1 MKKKKIAIIAGVVAL
16 LAAAGGAGYYYR
28 EDLAEVLPFLQAG
41 DPNDKV
47 YVEKVAR
54 IMNQYAGVS
63 NRYNGTVESQDV
75 YDINVDSNSTI
86 KEICVEVGDS
96 VEEGQELVIYDTQEV
111 ELQKK
116 QAELELESIKN
127 EIENYNRQIATLKA
141 ERDKVEES
149 EKFSYT
155 TEIQSLENS
164 IEQSNFDLESKQ
176 LEIDKYEEQIE
187 NASVIS
193 KVSGVVREINESG
206 TDSNGNTAAFMKIM
220 KTGGYRVK
228 GNIDEMNVWS
238 ITDGQEVLIRSR
250 VDETQT
256 WSGYISKIDTE
267 NTESNDNDN
276 YYGSDSGESA
286 TKYPFY
292 IELASSEGLLLGQH
306 VYIELDI
313 GQDEE
318 KEGLWL
324 YSYYIVME
332 EGEGAGES
340 LFEDSTEEEILD
352 LSLEADTESTGTA
365 TAYVWVANEKNRL
378 EKRYVELGEYDAE
391 LDQYQILSGL
401 TDEDYIA
408 WPLEGMY
415 EGITTVTNEEEV
427 DYSSSLYNPEG
438 DTEWGEEYLDDSYDT
453 EWGDEYLND
462 IYDTELRYDND
473 EDMSI
478 EPLPIEDGVDDEF
491 IDDLE
496 DAEVF

>member
-1 MKKKKIAIIAGVVAL
+1 MKKKKIAIIAGVVVL

-28 EDLAEVLPFLQAG
+28 EELAEVLPFLQAG

-47 YVEKVAR
+47 YVEKVSK
-54 IMNQYAGVS
+54 IMNQYSGVS

-75 YDINVDSNSTI
+75 YDINVDANNTI

-96 VEEGQELVIYDTQEV
+96 VEEGQELVIYDTQEI

-127 EIENYNRQIATLKA
+127 EIANYNRQIATLKT

-176 LEIDKYEEQIE
+176 LEIDKYKEQME
-187 NASVIS
+187 NASVVS

-206 TDSNGNTAAFMKIM
+206 TDANGNTAAFMKIM

-228 GNIDEMNVWS
+228 GNIDETNVWT
-238 ITDGQEVLIRSR
+238 IADGQEVLIRSR
-250 VDETQT
+250 VDEAQT
-256 WSGYISKIDTE
+256 WSGYISKVDTE
-267 NTESNDNDN
+267 NTESNDSDN
-276 YYGSDSGESA
+276 YGSDGGESA

-292 IELASSEGLLLGQH
+292 VELASSEGLLLGQH

-332 EGEGAGES
+332 EGSGAGES
-340 LFEDSTEEEILD
+340 VPEDSTEGEVLD
-352 LSLEADTESTGTA
+352 LNLEADTESTGTA
-365 TAYVWVANEKNRL
+365 VAYVWVANEKNRL

-401 TDEDYIA
+401 TEEDYIA

-415 EGITTVTNEEEV
+415 EGITTVTNADEV
-427 DYSSSLYNPEG
+427 DYESSLYNPEG
-438 DTEWGEEYLDDSYDT
+438 DTEWGDEYLDDMSDT
-453 EWGDEYLND
+453 EWGDEYLD
-462 IYDTELRYDND
+462 DSYDTELRYDND

-478 EPLPIEDGVDDEF
+478 DPLPIEDGVDDEF
-491 IDDLE
+491 MDDLK